1 MSEPVLLEREGAV
14 AIVTLNRPEKRNVLD
29 TSLREALYGVL
40 GACLTDAAVRVVV
53 LTANGDFCAGG
64 ALETY
69 GDITVVHARRRLQES
84 HRILRALIEGPKPVV
99 AAVEGAAIG
108 AGTGLA
114 LACDH
119 IVAGASACFSP
130 SSARFAAMPDW
141 ALLFTLPR
149 RIGFAKS
156 RELFLFGGAVEAG
169 AALQMSLV
177 DAVVPEG
184 RARAA
189 AVERANRLADFPPLA
204 VKITKAAVNGLD
216 QNLESV
222 LHAELE
228 GQPYL
233 FRSQDFREAVS
244 AFKERRPPEFQGK

>member
-1 MSEPVLLEREGAV
+1 MSKPVLLEREGAV
-14 AIVTLNRPEKRNVLD
+14 AIVTLNRPEQRNVLD
-29 TSLREALYGVL
+29 TSLREALHGTL
-40 GACLTDAAVRVVV
+40 GECLTDATVRAIV
-53 LTANGDFCAGG
+53 LAANGDFCAGG
-64 ALETY
+64 ALDAYDEV
-69 GDITVVHARRRLQES
+69 TVVHARRRLQES

-130 SSARFAAMPDW
+130 SSAQLASMPDW
-141 ALLFTLPR
+141 GLLFTLPR

-156 RELFLFGGAVEAG
+156 RELFLFGGVVETE
-169 AALQMSLV
+169 AALQMSLI

-184 RARAA
+184 RAKAA
-189 AVERANRLADFPPLA
+189 AVERATRLASFPPLA
-204 VKITKAAVNGLD
+204 IKVTKAAVNGLD
-216 QNLESV
+216 QSLEAV

-233 FRSQDFREAVS
+233 FRSEDFHEAVS
-244 AFKERRPPEFQGK
+244 AFKERRVPDFQGR